1 MVPSPPT
8 TGRKRRD
15 DNFGMGRA
23 RLEMQAASR
32 KERRLQRRAD
42 GGRDSCRGP
51 PGDGLDKVIAEDAV
65 QLATL
70 LVVRALGRGRWSRRG
85 CNWSRRGG

>member
-42 GGRDSCRGP
+42 GGEIRAEGRLET
-51 PGDGLDKVIAEDAV
+51 GL
-65 QLATL
+65 T
-70 LVVRALGRGRWSRRG
+70 R
-85 CNWSRRGG
+85 